1 MKTKIILLL
10 VIISSLIFSQNKLPH
25 WAKGVVW
32 YQIFPERFANGDLKN
47 DPVAGKVFFFFLK
60 IPGGWKVTVWT
71 SSWFEKSEWEKKLG
85 GNVRN
90 HLYERRYGGDIQ

>member
-47 DPVAGKVFFFFLK
+47 DPVAEKVFINSKK
-60 IPGGWKVTVWT
+60 I
-71 SSWFEKSEWEKKLG
+71 
-85 GNVRN
+85 N
-90 HLYERRYGGDIQ
+90 